1 MSESI
6 LAVTMNPSV
15 DISYPLDTL
24 KINKVNRVTEVT
36 KTAGGKGLNVTRVL
50 HQLKTP
56 VIASGILG
64 GTIGQFIENK
74 LDETKI
80 KHAFMPINQESR
92 NCIAILHDDMQQTE
106 ILEKGPVLTQRD
118 EDKFLIHFENS
129 LADVSVVTISGSLP
143 KGLSDN
149 LYEKMIAI
157 ASTKEIPVI
166 LDSSGEPLRV
176 SLVGK
181 HKPFLI
187 KPNQEEIAQLI
198 EQPINDLAELQ
209 EILSQYSIFEG
220 VEWVVVSLGAD
231 GALIKHNNDFFRLT
245 LPKITVVNP
254 VGSGDSTVA
263 GLASAIASGANAFEI
278 MKTGM
283 TTGMLNTMEKQ
294 TGFIN
299 KALFN
304 EYYNQVEIIKLN

>member
-209 EILSQYSIFEG
+209 EILSQYYLR
-220 VEWVVVSLGAD
+220 V
-231 GALIKHNNDFFRLT
+231 
-245 LPKITVVNP
+245 
-254 VGSGDSTVA
+254 
-263 GLASAIASGANAFEI
+263 
-278 MKTGM
+278 
-283 TTGMLNTMEKQ
+283 
-294 TGFIN
+294 
-299 KALFN
+299 
-304 EYYNQVEIIKLN
+304 

>member
-263 GLASAIASGANAFEI
+263 GLASAIASGSNAFEI

-294 TGFIN
+294 TG
-299 KALFN
+299 
-304 EYYNQVEIIKLN
+304 